1 MKNSS
6 RQATQI
12 KFLFTVR
19 RIRLL
24 WRIFFNPVAIFTLL
38 VVSNPLILTNGHA
51 QTCSDKYYVI
61 VTGSKQPVPRINFEP
76 GPEYAD
82 SNRCFGIASSITRT
96 PGGRLWC
103 GFSSGGTGEGHE
115 NYCIVVKSDDNGE
128 TWTPPYIVFDT
139 DGDGPIRTDHVTVW
153 TAPNGQLWIMWSQYP
168 CGLGGPHSSLWCI
181 TSENPD
187 AINPQWSRPR
197 KIADEQNLLTTPT
210 VLQDGTWIFP
220 TGCWNRKA
228 HPSRPL
234 ISRDQG
240 KTFELG
246 GPLHAEKNPDFD
258 EYMVVERSNGNLVI
272 FNRHSESFLQC
283 ESFDQ
288 GKSWTRQKPND
299 IPHTNARFVF
309 MKLNSGN
316 WLLVKHGSL
325 DSIPD
330 VAETKFKQNKGRSHL
345 TAFLSK
351 NEGKTWIGGLL
362 LDERPCSYPYGWQD
376 RNGTI
381 YISYERN
388 RWNKPEIL
396 MARFSEADV
405 RAATPV
411 SKNMRL
417 KILINKATCKVGKV
431 PEN

>member
-1 MKNSS
+1 
-6 RQATQI
+6 
-12 KFLFTVR
+12 
-19 RIRLL
+19 
-24 WRIFFNPVAIFTLL
+24 
-38 VVSNPLILTNGHA
+38 
-51 QTCSDKYYVI
+51 
-61 VTGSKQPVPRINFEP
+61 
-76 GPEYAD
+76 
-82 SNRCFGIASSITRT
+82 
-96 PGGRLWC
+96 
-103 GFSSGGTGEGHE
+103 
-115 NYCIVVKSDDNGE
+115 
-128 TWTPPYIVFDT
+128 
-139 DGDGPIRTDHVTVW
+139 
-153 TAPNGQLWIMWSQYP
+153 
-168 CGLGGPHSSLWCI
+168 
-181 TSENPD
+181 
-187 AINPQWSRPR
+187 
-197 KIADEQNLLTTPT
+197 
-210 VLQDGTWIFP
+210 
-220 TGCWNRKA
+220 
-228 HPSRPL
+228 
-234 ISRDQG
+234 
-240 KTFELG
+240 LG

-351 NEGKTWIGGLL
+351 DEGKTWIGGLL

-376 RNGTI
+376 GNGTI

-405 RAATPV
+405 RAAKPV

-417 KILINKATCKVGKV
+417 KILINKATCKVGKG